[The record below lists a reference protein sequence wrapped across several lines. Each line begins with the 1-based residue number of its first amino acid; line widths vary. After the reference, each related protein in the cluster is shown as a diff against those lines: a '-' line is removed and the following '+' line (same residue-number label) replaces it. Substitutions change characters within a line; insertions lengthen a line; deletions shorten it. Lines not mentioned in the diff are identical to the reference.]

1 VVFSI
6 HELEFLE
13 KLIDFRGASI
23 ATIVTAVALY
33 LFYRRYMR
41 RETVNGKSLHPIAAK
56 SCLTLSSNLIN
67 TSAPLKQLTQTHNSP
82 LNSLILNV
90 VKE

>member
-23 ATIVTAVALY
+23 ATITTAVALY
-33 LFYRRYMR
+33 LSYRRYMR
-41 RETVNGKSLHPIAAK
+41 RETAG
-56 SCLTLSSNLIN
+56 
-67 TSAPLKQLTQTHNSP
+67 
-82 LNSLILNV
+82 
-90 VKE
+90 

>member
-1 VVFSI
+1 LSI
-6 HELEFLE
+6 LELEFLE

-23 ATIVTAVALY
+23 ATITTAVALY

-41 RETVNGKSLHPIAAK
+41 RETANSKSLHPSAAK
-56 SCLTLSSNLIN
+56 SYLTLSSNLIN
-67 TSAPLKQLTQTHNSP
+67 TLALLKQLTQTHNSP

-90 VKE
+90 EKE

>member
-1 VVFSI
+1 LSI

-13 KLIDFRGASI
+13 KLIDFRGESI
-23 ATIVTAVALY
+23 ANITTAVALY

-41 RETVNGKSLHPIAAK
+41 RETANCKSLHPIVAK

-67 TSAPLKQLTQTHNSP
+67 TLAPLKQLTQTHNSP